1 MRLPDDAANAF
12 PTKRRCG
19 DCDLCCT
26 AMGVEEVP
34 GYPDGDKR
42 PGVACVHLAGKPG
55 HSCSIYA
62 DRPYPCR
69 QFLCLWRGSDK
80 LLPENLWPAR
90 VGFVV
95 ALGGFFGDLP
105 TIITVHPDPDHP
117 NSWRAPRHKDLFW
130 SLARKF
136 NAIVCIGQA
145 ELAQHIFSP
154 RGNEFSRERHP
165 HLFKE
170 NGKRIGLP
178 EGEFFPGHLS
188 KIETARL
195 LFDL

>member
-1 MRLPDDAANAF
+1 
-12 PTKRRCG
+12 
-19 DCDLCCT
+19 
-26 AMGVEEVP
+26 MGVEEVP

-42 PGVACVHLAGKPG
+42 PGFPCLHLAGTAG

-62 DRPYPCR
+62 GRPYPCR

-95 ALGGFFGDLP
+95 ALGGTFGDLP
-105 TIITVHPDPDHP
+105 TIITVHPDPLHP
-117 NSWRAPRHKDLFW
+117 NSWRAPRHKELFW

-154 RGNEFSRERHP
+154 RGNEYSRERHP

-170 NGKRIGLP
+170 DGKLIGLP
-178 EGEFFPGHLS
+178 EGEFLPGHPTKTDLV
-188 KIETARL
+188 RL
-195 LFDL
+195 LFDV